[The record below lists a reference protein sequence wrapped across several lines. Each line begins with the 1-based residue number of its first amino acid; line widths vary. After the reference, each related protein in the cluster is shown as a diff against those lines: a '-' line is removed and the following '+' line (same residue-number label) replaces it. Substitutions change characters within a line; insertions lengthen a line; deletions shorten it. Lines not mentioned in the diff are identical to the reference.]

1 MKTRLTLFLLFL
13 LVSFALCATASA
25 ETNPWDTKLP
35 FKEATIQYS
44 ITGSETGSETL
55 YIRDYGKERS
65 RHRKSTAEMM
75 FMTTD
80 TDQIEITS
88 PDWIHTI
95 DMKARTGTK
104 VTNPV
109 KFIIE
114 EYNRLSSPEKDMVNK
129 NAQEMGTSMMQG
141 MQGSVQQ
148 NAENIL
154 GYSCDLVSVAGT
166 TSYSIHGTDITL
178 KSDAAMMGMNFST
191 VATQINEGSVPGN
204 VFTPPPGIQI
214 THDKEADDAAM
225 AMAKST
231 IDTLK
236 SPDASQKMQEQAGDA
251 INQGGSAGQQA
262 PPANRMDKQTEQEMQ
277 KAMDAMK
284 GLFGK

>member
-1 MKTRLTLFLLFL
+1 MKTRLTLFLLCL
-13 LVSFALCATASA
+13 LVSFVLCATASA
-25 ETNPWDTKLP
+25 EKNPWDVRLP

-65 RHRKSTAEMM
+65 RHRKSTAKMM
-75 FMTTD
+75 FMNTD

-95 DMKARTGTK
+95 DLKAGTGTK

-109 KFIIE
+109 KFMIE
-114 EYNRLSSPEKDMVNK
+114 EYNLLSAKEKDMVNK
-129 NAQEMGTSMMQG
+129 NVQEMGSSMMQG

-178 KSDAAMMGMNFST
+178 KSDAAMMGMSFST
-191 VATQINEGSVPGN
+191 VATQVNEGSVPGN
-204 VFTPPPGIQI
+204 VFTPPAGIQI
-214 THDKEADDAAM
+214 THDREADDAAK

-236 SPDASQKMQEQAGDA
+236 SPDGNRKMQEQAGDA
-251 INQGGSAGQQA
+251 MNQGGAAGQQA
-262 PPANRMDKQTEQEMQ
+262 PPANQGSDQDMQ

>member
-1 MKTRLTLFLLFL
+1 MKTRLTLFMLCLLL
-13 LVSFALCATASA
+13 SFVLCTTASA
-25 ETNPWDTKLP
+25 EKNPWDIKLP

-55 YIRDYGKERS
+55 SIRDYGKERS
-65 RHRKSTAEMM
+65 RHRKSTAKMM

-80 TDQIEITS
+80 TDQIEITN
-88 PDWIHTI
+88 PDWLYTI
-95 DMKARTGTK
+95 DMKAGTGTK
-104 VTNPV
+104 MTNPV
-109 KFIIE
+109 KFMIE
-114 EYNRLSSPEKDMVNK
+114 EYNRLSSKEKDMVNK
-129 NAQEMGTSMMQG
+129 NVQEMGTSAMQG
-141 MQGSVQQ
+141 MQVTVQQ

-154 GYSCDLVSVAGT
+154 GYNCDRASVAGT

-178 KSDAAMMGMNFST
+178 KSDVSMMGMNFST

-204 VFTPPPGIQI
+204 VFTPPAGIQI
-214 THDKEADDAAM
+214 THDKEADDAAR

-236 SPDASQKMQEQAGDA
+236 SPDATRKMQEQAGGA
-251 INQGGSAGQQA
+251 MNQTQPSGQQA
-262 PPANRMDKQTEQEMQ
+262 PPANQGSQQDMQ
-277 KAMDAMK
+277 KAMDALK